1 MNRHRT
7 DQRRANLDKI
17 ARYIIRPLSQSSD
30 RHVGMDFLKHYG
42 IKYYDMGFKTVIEQY
57 LREIGSPSLKDR
69 QDFGNEFSHES
80 GDSPLWEATFT
91 WDRLYTYISEY
102 ENAQGNCVIMTAR
115 TTWLDVRL
123 INRLGEKSANWQ
135 LKALLRQHLPNPSR
149 YDRVPDPQKPHAM
162 CYLADEA
169 QLVDDKLLHLPS
181 NIARNMAHEL
191 KAGGGASEVT
201 RSLSNVDP
209 IISGQLVKLFQSLA
223 DREDKTWS
231 KERLTSFIRDVQQ
244 DNSSPAVQELLARDH
259 LDLDGFMAWMTSSH
273 AAATTPPKPQDLSY
287 PLASYFISSSHN
299 TYLTGNQLSS
309 DSSTRP
315 YTETLLRGGRC
326 IEIDVWDGDESDPEG
341 TSSPSSSD
349 EERGVKK
356 VVKKTKKRST
366 FGKLKEKLAKTSL
379 RDKDES
385 FDPASGQQPAP
396 DADPESTE
404 PEAAVVEPRVLHGY
418 TLTKEIS
425 FRAVCEAIRESAFVV
440 SDLPVIVS
448 LEVHCKQDQ
457 QLAMV
462 RIMKEVWGDLLVPE
476 PENEP
481 DALPSPDELRR
492 KLIVKVKY
500 VPPGADA
507 TQEESEEEDRA
518 PAPGAQAG
526 DAPPKKPAKIIQEL
540 SRMGFHARGVS
551 FKSLT
556 QPEAGM
562 PTHIFSLSEKKVIDV
577 HEKQASDLFN
587 HNRHFLMRTYPWGLR
602 IGSSNLDP
610 SVFWRKGIQIVALN
624 WQRWDEG
631 MMLNE
636 GMFAGTGGYVLKPQ
650 GYRPNRNDEETENTI
665 IRKSLH
671 LTITVLAAQNIPLPP
686 GDTSTRGFEPY
697 VKVEL
702 HVEGPDEFHGGP
714 VPNEGHEREGEYK
727 ARTKTH
733 RGNMVDFAGERLEFP
748 PVPHVVDELSWVRF
762 TVRDDEIGR
771 DDLAAWACM
780 RLDRLGNGYRFVHL
794 MDCEGRITDGAI
806 FIKVDKK
813 LV

>member
-1 MNRHRT
+1 M
-7 DQRRANLDKI
+7 
-17 ARYIIRPLSQSSD
+17 
-30 RHVGMDFLKHYG
+30 
-42 IKYYDMGFKTVIEQY
+42 
-57 LREIGSPSLKDR
+57 
-69 QDFGNEFSHES
+69 
-80 GDSPLWEATFT
+80 
-91 WDRLYTYISEY
+91 
-102 ENAQGNCVIMTAR
+102 QGQVTAR
-115 TTWLDVRL
+115 DASGGGPGQPMALGQAQTKTQRQRITSRIQHHL
-123 INRLGEKSANWQ
+123 IALSFLRSLRSLTSSKAGKHKKSNQ
-135 LKALLRQHLPNPSR
+135 KHQQHDN
-149 YDRVPDPQKPHAM
+149 KTM
-162 CYLADEA
+162 A
-169 QLVDDKLLHLPS
+169 Q
-181 NIARNMAHEL
+181 EL

-201 RSLSNVDP
+201 RSLSSVDP
-209 IISGQLVKLFQSLA
+209 IVSGQLVKLFQSLA
-223 DREDKTWS
+223 DRQDKMWS
-231 KERLTSFIRDVQQ
+231 KERLTSFIKDVQQ
-244 DNSSPAVQELLARDH
+244 DDSSRSVEELLAEDH

-273 AAATTPPKPQDLSY
+273 AAATTPPRPQDLTY
-287 PLASYFISSSHN
+287 PLSSYFISSSHN

-309 DSSTRP
+309 DSSTKP

-356 VVKKTKKRST
+356 VVRKKRST
-366 FGKLKEKLAKTSL
+366 FGKLKDKLAKTGI
-379 RDKDES
+379 RDKNES
-385 FDPASGQQPAP
+385 TSASDPASGEKAGPN
-396 DADPESTE
+396 ADPESTE
-404 PEAAVVEPRVLHGY
+404 PEAAIVEPRVLHGY

-425 FRAVCEAIRESAFVV
+425 FRAVCEAIRDSAFTV

-448 LEVHCKQDQ
+448 LEVHCNQEQ
-457 QLAMV
+457 QQCMV
-462 RIMKEVWGDLLVPE
+462 RIMKQVWEGLLVPE
-476 PENEP
+476 PENDP

-492 KLIVKVKY
+492 KIIVKVKY
-500 VPPGADA
+500 APPGKEA
-507 TQEESEEEDRA
+507 TQEDSEEDDRA
-518 PAPGAQAG
+518 PLAGTQAG
-526 DAPPKKPAKIIQEL
+526 DPPKKPAKIIQEL

-610 SVFWRKGIQIVALN
+610 SVFWRKGIQVVALN

-650 GYRPNRNDEETENTI
+650 GYRPSRDDEEEVSNTI
-665 IRKSLH
+665 VRKSLH

-714 VPNEGHEREGEYK
+714 VPNGGHEREGEYK
-727 ARTKTH
+727 ARTRTH

-748 PVPHVVDELSWVRF
+748 PMPHVVDELSWVRF

-771 DDLAAWACM
+771 DDLAAWAYI
-780 RLDRLGNGYRFVHL
+780 LKDGITTTHKQNAVLVHL
-794 MDCEGRITDGAI
+794 GKADGLSTMAKTIQQEQALETSTSSPFVSALKTLNSTSIDDSPLALSLTPSKKRCVATPVMAEDEDEGDEDIAALFAKPTSTLGSTSTAPHPREVNQLPQTH
-806 FIKVDKK
+806 FI
-813 LV
+813 

>member
-1 MNRHRT
+1 
-7 DQRRANLDKI
+7 
-17 ARYIIRPLSQSSD
+17 
-30 RHVGMDFLKHYG
+30 
-42 IKYYDMGFKTVIEQY
+42 
-57 LREIGSPSLKDR
+57 
-69 QDFGNEFSHES
+69 
-80 GDSPLWEATFT
+80 
-91 WDRLYTYISEY
+91 
-102 ENAQGNCVIMTAR
+102 
-115 TTWLDVRL
+115 
-123 INRLGEKSANWQ
+123 
-135 LKALLRQHLPNPSR
+135 
-149 YDRVPDPQKPHAM
+149 
-162 CYLADEA
+162 
-169 QLVDDKLLHLPS
+169 
-181 NIARNMAHEL
+181 MAHEL

-223 DREDKTWS
+223 DRQDKTWS
-231 KERLTSFIRDVQQ
+231 KERLASFITDVQQ
-244 DNSSPAVQELLARDH
+244 DVSSPAVQELLARDH

-273 AAATTPPKPQDLSY
+273 AAATTPPRPQDLSY

-356 VVKKTKKRST
+356 VKVVRKTKKKST

-379 RDKDES
+379 HDKDES
-385 FDPASGQQPAP
+385 SDPNPDPASGQQPSPAP
-396 DADPESTE
+396 APATAPGADPESTE
-404 PEAAVVEPRVLHGY
+404 PEVAIVEPRVLHGY

-448 LEVHCKQDQ
+448 LEVHCKPDQ

-476 PENEP
+476 PESEP

-500 VPPGADA
+500 APPGADA

>member
-1 MNRHRT
+1 
-7 DQRRANLDKI
+7 
-17 ARYIIRPLSQSSD
+17 
-30 RHVGMDFLKHYG
+30 
-42 IKYYDMGFKTVIEQY
+42 
-57 LREIGSPSLKDR
+57 
-69 QDFGNEFSHES
+69 
-80 GDSPLWEATFT
+80 
-91 WDRLYTYISEY
+91 
-102 ENAQGNCVIMTAR
+102 
-115 TTWLDVRL
+115 
-123 INRLGEKSANWQ
+123 
-135 LKALLRQHLPNPSR
+135 
-149 YDRVPDPQKPHAM
+149 
-162 CYLADEA
+162 
-169 QLVDDKLLHLPS
+169 
-181 NIARNMAHEL
+181 MAHEL

-379 RDKDES
+379 RDKDGS
-385 FDPASGQQPAP
+385 SDPASGQQPAP

-404 PEAAVVEPRVLHGY
+404 PEAAIVEPRVLHGY

-500 VPPGADA
+500 APPGADA

-551 FKSLT
+551 FKSLA

-733 RGNMVDFAGERLEFP
+733 RGNMVDFAGECLEFP

>member
-1 MNRHRT
+1 MQGPVT
-7 DQRRANLDKI
+7 AGDASESQVLALALGQGQTQRQRITSRIQHHLI
-17 ARYIIRPLSQSSD
+17 ALSFLRSLRSLTSSKV
-30 RHVGMDFLKHYG
+30 RKNKNPRQNHHH
-42 IKYYDMGFKTVIEQY
+42 KT
-57 LREIGSPSLKDR
+57 K
-69 QDFGNEFSHES
+69 
-80 GDSPLWEATFT
+80 
-91 WDRLYTYISEY
+91 
-102 ENAQGNCVIMTAR
+102 
-115 TTWLDVRL
+115 
-123 INRLGEKSANWQ
+123 
-135 LKALLRQHLPNPSR
+135 
-149 YDRVPDPQKPHAM
+149 
-162 CYLADEA
+162 
-169 QLVDDKLLHLPS
+169 
-181 NIARNMAHEL
+181 NMAHEL

-223 DREDKTWS
+223 DRQDKTWS
-231 KERLTSFIRDVQQ
+231 KERLASFITDVQQ
-244 DNSSPAVQELLARDH
+244 DVSSPAVQELLARDH

-273 AAATTPPKPQDLSY
+273 AAATTPPRPQDLSY

-356 VVKKTKKRST
+356 VKVVRKTKKKST

-379 RDKDES
+379 HDKDES
-385 FDPASGQQPAP
+385 SDPNPDPASGQQPSPAP
-396 DADPESTE
+396 APATAPGADPESTE
-404 PEAAVVEPRVLHGY
+404 PEVAIVEPRVLHGY

-448 LEVHCKQDQ
+448 LEVHCKPDQ

-476 PENEP
+476 PESEP
-481 DALPSPDELRR
+481 DVLPSPDELRR

-500 VPPGADA
+500 APPGADA

-650 GYRPNRNDEETENTI
+650 GAYP
-665 IRKSLH
+665 
-671 LTITVLAAQNIPLPP
+671 
-686 GDTSTRGFEPY
+686 F
-697 VKVEL
+697 
-702 HVEGPDEFHGGP
+702 
-714 VPNEGHEREGEYK
+714 K
-727 ARTKTH
+727 AI
-733 RGNMVDFAGERLEFP
+733 
-748 PVPHVVDELSWVRF
+748 S
-762 TVRDDEIGR
+762 
-771 DDLAAWACM
+771 
-780 RLDRLGNGYRFVHL
+780 
-794 MDCEGRITDGAI
+794 
-806 FIKVDKK
+806 
-813 LV
+813 

>member
-1 MNRHRT
+1 MQGPVTAGDASESQVLALGQGQGQTQRQRITSRIQHHLIALSFLRSLRSLTSSKAGKHKNSHR
-7 DQRRANLDKI
+7 NN
-17 ARYIIRPLSQSSD
+17 
-30 RHVGMDFLKHYG
+30 HH
-42 IKYYDMGFKTVIEQY
+42 KT
-57 LREIGSPSLKDR
+57 R
-69 QDFGNEFSHES
+69 N
-80 GDSPLWEATFT
+80 
-91 WDRLYTYISEY
+91 
-102 ENAQGNCVIMTAR
+102 
-115 TTWLDVRL
+115 
-123 INRLGEKSANWQ
+123 
-135 LKALLRQHLPNPSR
+135 
-149 YDRVPDPQKPHAM
+149 
-162 CYLADEA
+162 
-169 QLVDDKLLHLPS
+169 
-181 NIARNMAHEL
+181 RNMAHEL

-259 LDLDGFMAWMTSSH
+259 LGLDGFMAWMTSSH

-349 EERGVKK
+349 EERGVKR

-379 RDKDES
+379 RDEDES
-385 FDPASGQQPAP
+385 SDPASGQQPAP

-500 VPPGADA
+500 APPGADA

>member
-1 MNRHRT
+1 MQGPVT
-7 DQRRANLDKI
+7 AGDASESQVLALALGQGQTQRQRITSRIQHHLI
-17 ARYIIRPLSQSSD
+17 ALSFLRSLRSLRSLTSSKV
-30 RHVGMDFLKHYG
+30 RKNKNPRQNHHH
-42 IKYYDMGFKTVIEQY
+42 KT
-57 LREIGSPSLKDR
+57 K
-69 QDFGNEFSHES
+69 
-80 GDSPLWEATFT
+80 
-91 WDRLYTYISEY
+91 
-102 ENAQGNCVIMTAR
+102 
-115 TTWLDVRL
+115 
-123 INRLGEKSANWQ
+123 
-135 LKALLRQHLPNPSR
+135 
-149 YDRVPDPQKPHAM
+149 
-162 CYLADEA
+162 
-169 QLVDDKLLHLPS
+169 
-181 NIARNMAHEL
+181 NMAHEL

-223 DREDKTWS
+223 DRQDKTWS
-231 KERLTSFIRDVQQ
+231 KERLASFITDVQQ
-244 DNSSPAVQELLARDH
+244 DVSSPAVQELLARDH

-273 AAATTPPKPQDLSY
+273 AAATTPPRPQDLSY

-356 VVKKTKKRST
+356 VKVVRRTKKKST

-379 RDKDES
+379 HDKDES
-385 FDPASGQQPAP
+385 SDPNPDPASGQQPSPAP
-396 DADPESTE
+396 ATATAPATAPGADPESTE
-404 PEAAVVEPRVLHGY
+404 PEVAIVEPRVLHGY

-448 LEVHCKQDQ
+448 LEVHCKPDQ

-476 PENEP
+476 PESEP

-500 VPPGADA
+500 APPGADA

-650 GYRPNRNDEETENTI
+650 GAY
-665 IRKSLH
+665 S
-671 LTITVLAAQNIPLPP
+671 
-686 GDTSTRGFEPY
+686 F
-697 VKVEL
+697 
-702 HVEGPDEFHGGP
+702 
-714 VPNEGHEREGEYK
+714 K
-727 ARTKTH
+727 AI
-733 RGNMVDFAGERLEFP
+733 
-748 PVPHVVDELSWVRF
+748 S
-762 TVRDDEIGR
+762 
-771 DDLAAWACM
+771 
-780 RLDRLGNGYRFVHL
+780 
-794 MDCEGRITDGAI
+794 
-806 FIKVDKK
+806 
-813 LV
+813 